1 MYAYIEERVM
11 NVAEYIV
18 EHEATVRAAAS
29 KFGISK
35 STVHH
40 DMQVRLK
47 GIDADMAERVRA
59 ILDKNK
65 SERHIRGG
73 MATYIK
79 YKGKTSARN
88 SKASKKKTSKPII
101 IKTKKTLF
109 CPLRSLKRYSLFFL
123 KMHLI

>member
-1 MYAYIEERVM
+1 MYAYIEERVLS
-11 NVAEYIV
+11 VAEYIV
-18 EHEATVRAAAS
+18 EHEATVRSAAS

-47 GIDADMAERVRA
+47 SIDADLADKVRA

-79 YKGKTSARN
+79 YKGKKSPSASTGN
-88 SKASKKKTSKPII
+88 AAIAKKKGPII
-101 IKTKKTLF
+101 L
-109 CPLRSLKRYSLFFL
+109 
-123 KMHLI
+123 

>member
-29 KFGISK
+29 KFATVRQAGIVFGISK

-79 YKGKTSARN
+79 YKGKTPAKN
-88 SKASKKKTSKPII
+88 SKA
-101 IKTKKTLF
+101 
-109 CPLRSLKRYSLFFL
+109 
-123 KMHLI
+123 

>member
-79 YKGKTSARN
+79 YKGYKGKTPAKN
-88 SKASKKKTSKPII
+88 SKASKKNKPII
-101 IKTKKTLF
+101 L
-109 CPLRSLKRYSLFFL
+109 
-123 KMHLI
+123 

>member
-79 YKGKTSARN
+79 YKGKTAAKN
-88 SKASKKKTSKPII
+88 SKASKKNKPII
-101 IKTKKTLF
+101 L
-109 CPLRSLKRYSLFFL
+109 
-123 KMHLI
+123 